1 MCPAGKI
8 NIAWLTERPLA
19 AALGA
24 SLLLL
29 ISSPAAAQDRNA
41 DAELRELIPDKAV
54 GDPEAWA
61 QVPAPAAV
69 AVDPQP
75 QPESPLA
82 EDGGFRLPWPDQ
94 QLDLPELVALEPDAE
109 SAALAVQAD
118 AAPEV
123 RDAAQVEQISQQ
135 LALVFPSDPA
145 RFPERSAFAQRF
157 AALSAIENLSGK
169 GEDNAAQLGARAR
182 TDSGLLRQLLRIY
195 GYYDAEIEQ
204 TVSGIVPGQDAA
216 VLKPSVRFNIDPGAR
231 YHFGRVDLGD
241 LPGTGS
247 DFTALRSS
255 FGIQTGD
262 PLNNDGIVTARTGLD
277 NALGES
283 GYAFAKLGEPDLL
296 VDHRREEGDLT
307 VPLTTGGRYNFGP
320 ILSELPKFL
329 SGGHLEDIARFDR
342 GDLYKRSQVDDLRRA
357 IIATGLVSSV
367 GINARET
374 APPRG
379 EAPGTVALDV
389 TMTKAPLRTIA
400 GAIGYD
406 SAEGI
411 RAEASWE
418 HRNLFPPE
426 GMLRV
431 RAIAGTK
438 EQLAGV
444 TLRRNNFRGR
454 DQVLTFDLYA
464 NTVNRDAYVARTAAI
479 SATFEKVTTLIFQ
492 KPWVWSAGLEVV
504 ATNEREGDV
513 GGVTTPRETYYI
525 AALPLRGALDT
536 SDNLLDP
543 TQGYRAALRVS
554 PEIVLREGRTAR
566 YARIQADASIYR
578 PVGKRIVLAGRVR
591 LGSIPGTAIENIAPS
606 RRFYAG
612 GGGSVRGYGYQQIGP
627 RDSLGSPSGGRSL
640 TEFSI
645 EARIKTG
652 LFGGAVSL
660 VPFIDAGSVE
670 LGVTPRLRD
679 MRYGAGLGLRYKTG
693 FGPIRID
700 VGTPLN
706 RREGDSRVAVY
717 VSLGQAF

>member
-1 MCPAGKI
+1 MVCRAGKI
-8 NIAWLTERPLA
+8 NIAWLIDRPLA
-19 AALGA
+19 GALGA
-24 SLLLL
+24 SLLL
-29 ISSPAAAQDRNA
+29 ISSPAPAQDRST
-41 DAELRELIPDKAV
+41 DAELKELIPDRAV
-54 GDPEAWA
+54 VDPEAWA
-61 QVPAPAAV
+61 QVPAPAPV
-69 AVDPQP
+69 AIDPQP
-75 QPESPLA
+75 EPESPLA

-94 QLDLPELVALEPDAE
+94 QLDLPELVGLEPDAE
-109 SAALAVQAD
+109 SIALATQSN
-118 AAPEV
+118 EV
-123 RDAAQVEQISQQ
+123 AGLRDAGQVEQISPQ
-135 LALVFPSDPA
+135 LALVFPGDPT
-145 RFPERSAFAQRF
+145 RFPERSAFAKRF
-157 AALSAIENLSGK
+157 SSLSAIEQLSGE

-182 TDSGLLRQLLRIY
+182 TDSDMLRQLLRIY

-216 VLKPSVRFNIDPGAR
+216 VVKPSVRFTIDPGAL

-247 DFTALRSS
+247 DFPALRSS
-255 FGIQTGD
+255 FSIQSGD
-262 PLNNDGIVTARTGLD
+262 PVNNDRIVAARTGLD

-283 GYAFAKLGEPDLL
+283 GYAFARLGEPDLL

-307 VPLTTGGRYNFGP
+307 VPLTTGGRYAFGP
-320 ILSELPKFL
+320 VVSELPKFL
-329 SGGHLEDIARFDR
+329 SGDHFEDIARFDR
-342 GDLYKRSQVDDLRRA
+342 GDLYKRSLVDDLRRA

-374 APPRG
+374 APPQG
-379 EAPGTVALDV
+379 ETPGTVALDV
-389 TMTKAPLRTIA
+389 TMTQAPLRTIA

-406 SAEGI
+406 SAEGV

-454 DQVLTFDLYA
+454 DQALTFDLYA

-492 KPWVWSAGLEVV
+492 KPWVWSAGLEVI

-513 GGVTTPRETYYI
+513 GGVTTPRQTYYI
-525 AALPLRGALDT
+525 AALPLRAAFDT

-543 TQGYRAALRVS
+543 TRGFRAALRVS
-554 PEIVLREGRTAR
+554 PELVLREGRTAN
-566 YARIQADASIYR
+566 YARIQADASAYLPI
-578 PVGKRIVLAGRVR
+578 GKRVVAAGRIR
-591 LGSIPGTAIENIAPS
+591 LGSIPGTEIANIAPS

-612 GGGSVRGYGYQQIGP
+612 GGGSVRGYGYQRLGP
-627 RDSLGSPSGGRSL
+627 KDIDGDPTGGRGL
-640 TEFSI
+640 AEFSL
-645 EARIKTG
+645 EARIR
-652 LFGGAVSL
+652 LQRFGGNFGI
-660 VPFIDAGSVE
+660 VPFVDAGS
-670 LGVTPRLRD
+670 LSTATLPRIKDLR
-679 MRYGAGLGLRYKTG
+679 YAVGLGLRYYSS

-700 VGTPLN
+700 VGVPLN
-706 RREGDSRVAVY
+706 REQGDGPVAVS